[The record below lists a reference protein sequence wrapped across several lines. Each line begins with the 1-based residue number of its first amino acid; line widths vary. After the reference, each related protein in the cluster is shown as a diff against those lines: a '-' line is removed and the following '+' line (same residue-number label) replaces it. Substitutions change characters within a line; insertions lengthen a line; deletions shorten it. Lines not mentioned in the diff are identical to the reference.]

1 MSIRVYLDIAATPP
15 VTCDPPQKEK
25 DHGKRRL
32 SWEPA
37 SGQKF
42 DFVSLTFDVN
52 PGCFD
57 TPKVKKKK
65 VTANDDNSGGSS
77 VGTFPYTVVVSK
89 NGTNY
94 SSATNK
100 APKKSAAK
108 AGTAGANSPTIK
120 NN

>member
-1 MSIRVYLDIAATPP
+1 MSIKVYLNTTANPP

-25 DHGKRRL
+25 DRGKRRL

-42 DFVSLTFDVN
+42 DFVSLTFVNN

-65 VTANDDNSGGSS
+65 ITANDDNSGGSS
-77 VGTFPYTVVVSK
+77 VGTFLYVVVVSK

-94 SSATNK
+94 SSAMN
-100 APKKSAAK
+100 AARAK
-108 AGTAGANSPTIK
+108 PPATVGGADSPTIR